1 MNENKNNN
9 RPRRPSP
16 GPGGGGPM
24 AMMPGA
30 KAKDFKGTFRK
41 LLSYIRPYILLLLIV
56 GVFAILGT
64 VFSLAGPFMQIK
76 VTNSI
81 QQSVENA
88 TNIEFGFIGKVIS
101 TLIVI
106 YLLSALFTFLQG
118 YITVDIAQKIS
129 FEMRQNIAN
138 KINKIP
144 LRYFD
149 SNPHGDTLSRIT
161 NDVDTVSNSMQQIF
175 TQLITSVITIVGIL
189 TMMIIVSP
197 LMTLIALLTVPLS
210 LFFVRVIVNK
220 SQKHFKAQQETLGEI
235 NGYVEEMYSSHNIVK
250 AFNMEEESISA
261 FNEVNDKLFDSGW
274 KANFLSGLIM
284 PVVRFVGNLG
294 YVAVSI
300 VGGWLAIKRVIG
312 VGEIAAFIVYIRQF
326 NQPITQTANIANVL
340 QSTMAAAE
348 RVFEFLEQD
357 EEPEDPQSPILVENA
372 KGNVEFRNIKFGY
385 DKNRTIINNVSI
397 KVKSGQRVAIVG
409 PTGAGKTT
417 LINLLMRFYDVD
429 DGAILVDG
437 VDIRDMR
444 RADLR
449 AMFGMVLQDT
459 WLFGGTIKE
468 NIAYGNLNATD
479 EEVCNAAKVAYAD
492 HFIRTNPDGYDMEIN
507 EEASNISG
515 GQKQLMTIARAV
527 LTNPRILIL
536 DEATSSVDTRTELRI
551 QRAMDNLMKG
561 RTSFIIA
568 HRLSTIRDADIIL
581 VMRDGDI
588 VEQGSHDELIELD
601 GFYAS
606 LYNSQFQGNAV

>member
-1 MNENKNNN
+1 MNENKNNTRPQR
-9 RPRRPSP
+9 RPR

-41 LLSYIRPYILLLLIV
+41 LLSYIRPYILLLIIV
-56 GVFAILGT
+56 AIFAILGT
-64 VFSLAGPFMQIK
+64 IFSLVGPFMQIK

-81 QQSVENA
+81 QQSIENA
-88 TNIEFGFIGKVIS
+88 TNIDFSFIGKVIS
-101 TLIVI
+101 TLVI
-106 YLLSALFTFLQG
+106 IYQLSALFTFLQG

-129 FEMRQNIAN
+129 YEMRQNIAA

-197 LMTLIALLTVPLS
+197 LMTVIALLTVPLS
-210 LFFVRVIVNK
+210 IYFVKMIVNK
-220 SQKHFKAQQETLGEI
+220 SQKHFKTQQETLGEI
-235 NGYVEEMYSSHNIVK
+235 NGYIEEMYSAHNVVK
-250 AFNMEEESISA
+250 AFNMEDSSISA
-261 FNEVNDKLFDSGW
+261 FNEVNEKLYDSGW
-274 KANFLSGLIM
+274 KANFLSGLMM

-348 RVFEFLEQD
+348 RVFEFLEQK
-357 EEPEDPQSPILVENA
+357 EEPKDPESPILLEKA
-372 KGNVEFRNIKFGY
+372 QGNVEFRNIKFGY
-385 DKNRTIINNVSI
+385 DESRTIIDNVSI

-459 WLFGGTIKE
+459 WLFSGTIKE

-479 EEVCNAAKVAYAD
+479 EEVCNAAKVAYVD
-492 HFIRTNPDGYDMEIN
+492 HFIRTNPDGYNMEIN
-507 EEASNISG
+507 EEASNVSG
-515 GQKQLMTIARAV
+515 GQKQLLTIARAV

-551 QRAMDNLMKG
+551 QHAMDNLMKG

-606 LYNSQFQGNAV
+606 LYNSQFQGNTV

>member
-1 MNENKNNN
+1 MNENKNNTQ
-9 RPRRPSP
+9 PQRRSR

-30 KAKDFKGTFRK
+30 KAKDFKGTFKK
-41 LLSYIRPYILLLLIV
+41 LLSYIRPYLILLAIV
-56 GVFAILGT
+56 AVFAILGT
-64 VFSLAGPFMQIK
+64 VFSLVGPFMQIK
-76 VTNSI
+76 ITNNI
-81 QQSVENA
+81 QQSIENA
-88 TNIEFGFIGKVIS
+88 TNIDFGFIGKIIS

-129 FEMRQNIAN
+129 FEMRQNIAS

-189 TMMIIVSP
+189 TMMVIVSP
-197 LMTLIALLTVPLS
+197 LMTVIALLTIPLS
-210 LFFVRVIVNK
+210 IYFVRFIVNK
-220 SQKHFKAQQETLGEI
+220 SQKHFKAQQRTLGEI
-235 NGYVEEMYSSHNIVK
+235 NGYVEEMYSAHNIVK
-250 AFNMEEESISA
+250 AFNMEKSSIAS
-261 FNEVNDKLFDSGW
+261 FNEVNEKLYESGW

-348 RVFEFLEQD
+348 RVFEFLGQD
-357 EEPEDPQSPILVENA
+357 EEPRDSDSPIVLENA
-372 KGNVEFRNIKFGY
+372 QGDVEFRNIKFGY
-385 DKNRTIINNVSI
+385 NEDRTIIDNVSI
-397 KVKSGQRVAIVG
+397 KVKPGQRVAIVG

-429 DGAILVDG
+429 DGAILIDG
-437 VDIRDMR
+437 VDIRDMK

-449 AMFGMVLQDT
+449 SLFGMVLQDT
-459 WLFGGTIKE
+459 WLFSGTIKE
-468 NIAYGNLNATD
+468 NIAYGKLDATD
-479 EEVCNAAKVAYAD
+479 EEVCDAAKIAYAD
-492 HFIRTNPDGYDMEIN
+492 HFIRTNPDGYDMLIN

-581 VMRDGDI
+581 VMRDGNI
-588 VEQGSHDELIELD
+588 VEQGNHKDLIALD

-606 LYNSQFQGNAV
+606 LYNSQFQGNAI

>member
-56 GVFAILGT
+56 GVFAMLGT